1 VLIGQEYAMD
11 TYIMDHYKFPKM
23 NWWFAALDDM
33 DTPTTDRAKLMTYGK
48 WFSSSEAS
56 NVEALTIFT
65 NSHANSSNAE
75 VFQCLKDMHSFS
87 NLKFLSIPIDAIDY
101 IDMTRIAPQMEYLRI
116 CQPRSIGEHEQG
128 IKKNLRFLECVF
140 PKLWSLQLAFPP
152 VCYRNFDVARF
163 PNLQWL
169 EVNLDEMDKSAR
181 SLKRFRD
188 MPTMKGFGLNGVYK
202 KDILNDL
209 NPSIEA
215 LEFWNV
221 RTKALDLSLLARFAD
236 LQYLTI
242 NARAELDARV
252 LATLPRLTE
261 LQLWNFQ
268 RIDHIEALLDSPSL
282 KRVSLQSI
290 RQGEVSEALRGELKD
305 RFEYAEF

>member
-1 VLIGQEYAMD
+1 MD

-23 NWWFAALDDM
+23 KWWFAALDDM
-33 DTPTTDRAKLMTYGK
+33 DTPTTDRAKLKSYGE
-48 WFSSSEAS
+48 WFSSGEAS
-56 NVEALTIFT
+56 NVEALTLFT
-65 NSHANSSNAE
+65 NSHAKMPNAD
-75 VFQCLKDMHSFS
+75 VFQYLKDMRCFS
-87 NLKFLSIPIDAIDY
+87 SLRFLDIPVDAIDY
-101 IDMTRIAPQMEYLRI
+101 MDMARVAPQMEYLRV
-116 CQPRSIGEHEQG
+116 CQPRSIEEFEQG
-128 IKKNLRFLECVF
+128 IKKNLRFFECDF
-140 PKLWSLQLAFPP
+140 PKLRSLRLAFPP
-152 VCYRNFDVARF
+152 VCYRNFDAARF
-163 PNLQWL
+163 PNLEWL
-169 EVNLDEMDKSAR
+169 EVDLDELDKSAR
-181 SLKRFRD
+181 SLKPFRD
-188 MPTMKGFGLNGVYK
+188 MPAMKGFGLNAVYK

-252 LATLPRLTE
+252 LASLPRLTE

-268 RIDHIEALLDSPSL
+268 RIDHIEALLGSASL
-282 KRVSLQSI
+282 KRLSLQHI
-290 RQGEVSEALRGELKD
+290 RQGEVSEALRGEMND